1 MKKTIKFTP
10 AKLASLKH
18 PIGKHPDKWYDS
30 GCTGLSVFVM
40 PQPSLTKVFYASWSV
55 VTYGADGKQKRSGR
69 YKYLGRVGG
78 SKNLEAIKQEIVNNL
93 PIWKAHNITTQSGK
107 TVTSLVV
114 EYMKSGASTGNRIKT
129 KGTKLKYKTVTDK
142 FDRPENA
149 NFRGKVGYN
158 DTGIPLTPKAAKKQ
172 RNNRAGYHYPH
183 HLQVINEN
191 RKKAAMDRH
200 GITDPDNPYNLK
212 KKKVSAQ
219 PAVRSNRSSYWSLP
233 MAPSPRKKEYH
244 YYSNDPA
251 PPPEPVTY
259 ILPYEPKSR
268 EPVYKSTGKFPKID
282 EAIAAAK
289 KKY

>member
-18 PIGKHPDKWYDS
+18 PISKQPEKWYDL
-30 GCTGLSVFVM
+30 GCDGLAVFVM
-40 PQPSLTKVFYASWSV
+40 PQPSLKISYYASWSV

-93 PIWKAHNITTQSGK
+93 PVWK
-107 TVTSLVV
+107 
-114 EYMKSGASTGNRIKT
+114 
-129 KGTKLKYKTVTDK
+129 
-142 FDRPENA
+142 
-149 NFRGKVGYN
+149 
-158 DTGIPLTPKAAKKQ
+158 
-172 RNNRAGYHYPH
+172 
-183 HLQVINEN
+183 
-191 RKKAAMDRH
+191 
-200 GITDPDNPYNLK
+200 
-212 KKKVSAQ
+212 
-219 PAVRSNRSSYWSLP
+219 
-233 MAPSPRKKEYH
+233 
-244 YYSNDPA
+244 A

-289 KKY
+289 KYID

>member
-1 MKKTIKFTP
+1 MSDKFNKELSELYKTIAT
-10 AKLASLKH
+10 
-18 PIGKHPDKWYDS
+18 
-30 GCTGLSVFVM
+30 
-40 PQPSLTKVFYASWSV
+40 
-55 VTYGADGKQKRSGR
+55 KQK
-69 YKYLGRVGG
+69 
-78 SKNLEAIKQEIVNNL
+78 N
-93 PIWKAHNITTQSGK
+93 
-107 TVTSLVV
+107 
-114 EYMKSGASTGNRIKT
+114 T
-129 KGTKLKYKTVTDK
+129 KGVTDK

-233 MAPSPRKKEYH
+233 MAPSPRKRSITITLVIQLHHQNQLHIFYLMNLNLGNLCINLLVNFLK
-244 YYSNDPA
+244 
-251 PPPEPVTY
+251 
-259 ILPYEPKSR
+259 
-268 EPVYKSTGKFPKID
+268 
-282 EAIAAAK
+282 
-289 KKY
+289 

>member
-1 MKKTIKFTP
+1 MSDKFNKELSELYKTIAT
-10 AKLASLKH
+10 
-18 PIGKHPDKWYDS
+18 
-30 GCTGLSVFVM
+30 
-40 PQPSLTKVFYASWSV
+40 
-55 VTYGADGKQKRSGR
+55 KQK
-69 YKYLGRVGG
+69 
-78 SKNLEAIKQEIVNNL
+78 N
-93 PIWKAHNITTQSGK
+93 
-107 TVTSLVV
+107 
-114 EYMKSGASTGNRIKT
+114 T
-129 KGTKLKYKTVTDK
+129 KGVTNK

-244 YYSNDPA
+244 YYSSDPA

-259 ILPYEPKSR
+259 ILPYEPKFR
-268 EPVYKSTGKFPKID
+268 KPEYKSTGKFPKID

-289 KKY
+289 KYRDEQ